1 MRSILVTILLWAL
14 ATIGLCVV
22 GIWATAWALKRP
34 WPAGSDPVLGVI
46 RMIKED
52 ASTAYDKGGAD
63 GLATYLRRLDAKL
76 PGERFL
82 VDADGRDLADGSDQS
97 ALVRSIGPRHAR
109 LPDGR
114 FAVISEP
121 RDGRHR
127 LIWIVE
133 PWFDT
138 PGATPI
144 IVVIGV
150 NAFMGTVLA
159 FYLSRPLR
167 RLRQVMDRFGRGD
180 LKARVGTRRRDE
192 IGVVSREFDLLA
204 ERVEMLMTA
213 ERRLLQDVSHELR
226 SPLTR
231 LDVAIDLAIKRVD
244 RGPLL
249 RRIRRDVTR
258 LSDLVGE
265 LLHLTRA
272 EGDPSAR
279 VRDVVQPN
287 DLLKGLVEDCALE
300 AESKGCHLEFH
311 PEPSDPIRGDP
322 ELLRRAFENVI
333 RNAIRHAPEGSPI
346 EVSVESCSPGTR
358 VIVRDFGPGVPPGA
372 LSSIFEPFFRVEGD
386 RSRESGGVGL
396 GLSIAHRA
404 VGIHGGD
411 ITARNAQPGLAV
423 EIVLPGG

>member
-1 MRSILVTILLWAL
+1 
-14 ATIGLCVV
+14 
-22 GIWATAWALKRP
+22 
-34 WPAGSDPVLGVI
+34 
-46 RMIKED
+46 MI
-52 ASTAYDKGGAD
+52 
-63 GLATYLRRLDAKL
+63 
-76 PGERFL
+76 
-82 VDADGRDLADGSDQS
+82 
-97 ALVRSIGPRHAR
+97 RSIGPGPAR
-109 LPDGR
+109 LSDGR
-114 FAVISEP
+114 FAGISEP

-180 LKARVGTRRRDE
+180 LKARVGSRRRDE

-204 ERVEMLMTA
+204 ERVETLMTA

-231 LDVAIDLAIKRVD
+231 LDVAIDLAIKRED

-311 PEPSDPIRGDP
+311 SEPSDPIRGDP

-346 EVSVESCSPGTR
+346 EVSVESCSRGTR

-396 GLSIAHRA
+396 GLAIAHRA
-404 VGIHGGD
+404 VGIHSGD

-423 EIVLPGG
+423 EIVLPRG